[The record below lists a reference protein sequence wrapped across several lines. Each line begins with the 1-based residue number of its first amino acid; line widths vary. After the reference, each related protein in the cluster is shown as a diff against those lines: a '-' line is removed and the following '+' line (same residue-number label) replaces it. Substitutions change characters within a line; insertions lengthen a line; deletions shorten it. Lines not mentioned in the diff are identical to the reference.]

1 MVQYEFHFH
10 KTHSVSTQCCRL
22 AAQPCCKKKCT
33 WIAEPYPSNFLLPLS
48 FYSMTLEQNMN
59 FPFTVGLAHDTYEVN
74 FVVSSFQCIIY
85 NVYWGSTLVRHIL
98 HWCQTTKIPD
108 TFYVEMY
115 ETTKLT
121 YMWSWVKPTAIGKT
135 ILRHTV
141 SFTPCWLAIP

>member
-10 KTHSVSTQCCRL
+10 KTHLVSTQCCRL

-59 FPFTVGLAHDTYEVN
+59 FPFTVGLGSWHVWSKLCGFIISVYNIQCLLRFNISEAH
-74 FVVSSFQCIIY
+74 I
-85 NVYWGSTLVRHIL
+85 TLMSNYKNTR
-98 HWCQTTKIPD
+98 
-108 TFYVEMY
+108 YVLCWMY